1 MLDKSKLGKR
11 YTCFKCGS
19 KFYDLNK
26 PEPLC
31 PDCNADQREAPVQDI
46 RALLGS
52 GKVVRRYEE
61 DEEVEEFAD
70 DEAEEDAEE
79 DDDDADLLDDLD
91 GDEEEEE
98 PEEEF

>member
-1 MLDKSKLGKR
+1 MLDKAKLGKR

-31 PDCNADQREAPVQDI
+31 PDCNADQREAPQQDI

-52 GKVVRRYEE
+52 GKTVRRYEE
-61 DEEVEEFAD
+61 DEEVEEFSD
-70 DEAEEDAEE
+70 DDGEDVE
-79 DDDDADLLDDLD
+79 DDDDDESDMLDDLD
-91 GDEEEEE
+91 GDEEEE
-98 PEEEF
+98 PEEEEY